1 MKDFAKLTTYFRGS
15 QYEENSVLMSQL
27 NNKKIDLTKYNQF
40 PQLDN
45 LKNVLKLLGIKLRPD
60 IFGYNTIGN
69 VDEKMDIMINN
80 VSVNI
85 SVPELR
91 YVLIMHSYYMQ
102 YAEYMKGTVDMIDF
116 FNKMSETN
124 VFEGLSPEYIN
135 SIYSLFSELLPILQQ
150 LKQYQ

>member
-1 MKDFAKLTTYFRGS
+1 MVY
-15 QYEENSVLMSQL
+15 V
-27 NNKKIDLTKYNQF
+27 
-40 PQLDN
+40 
-45 LKNVLKLLGIKLRPD
+45 V
-60 IFGYNTIGN
+60 
-69 VDEKMDIMINN
+69 VV
-80 VSVNI
+80 VS
-85 SVPELR
+85 
-91 YVLIMHSYYMQ
+91 YMQ